1 MTFSGCIT
9 DPRFVVHTINTLHC
23 LDFESFVNTAIDEG
37 RLEFVGSDTK
47 EDALGEFARE
57 NFDDMVVDA
66 GEIKI
71 EDCGI
76 M

>member
-1 MTFSGCIT
+1 
-9 DPRFVVHTINTLHC
+9 
-23 LDFESFVNTAIDEG
+23 
-37 RLEFVGSDTK
+37 VGSDTK